1 MNNMV
6 RALAFLA
13 TLCYNMFSY
22 DKLFRGRKIMNNEFQ
37 EKDRKETRKNHL
49 TNKRTHQKFI
59 DDETKFVNKSRK
71 VRKYML
77 EALEQEE
84 LDEEWE
90 DYLK

>member
-1 MNNMV
+1 
-6 RALAFLA
+6 
-13 TLCYNMFSY
+13 
-22 DKLFRGRKIMNNEFQ
+22 MNNEFQ

-49 TNKRTHQKFI
+49 ANKRTHQKFI